1 VSGGRRD
8 LSQIKLDETL
18 FGRKKGKKKNNN
30 HSVKVE
36 KANNNNNGLHIL
48 YIDVHEPEEIVEMF
62 RLEKG
67 IYVKVVPLE
76 VGDYAFSNIGIE
88 RKTLKDFYSSIV
100 HGDKHIW
107 KQVFNLKRAF
117 DRPFLIVERWD
128 PTYIT
133 SERME
138 RTIFGALARI
148 SLMGINVVVIPGRGK
163 NFRDFVQFV
172 SYLFFSSNKKTLS
185 MKPIPEKRKFGS
197 RQEYIEDLLCMIPL
211 IGRKQAKQIASR
223 VNSVKELC
231 EMSET
236 EIKKLCPGLGKK
248 RIAFLKWVL
257 KGEELPSDI
266 AKNLLKKKEKKK
278 K

>member
-1 VSGGRRD
+1 M
-8 LSQIKLDETL
+8 SQIKLDETL
-18 FGRKKGKKKNNN
+18 FGRKRGKR
-30 HSVKVE
+30 S
-36 KANNNNNGLHIL
+36 NNNNSIPIEKAKNNDNNLHIL

-76 VGDYAFSNIGIE
+76 VGDYAFSNIGVE
-88 RKTLKDFYSSIV
+88 RKTLRDLYSSIV
-100 HGDKHIW
+100 HGDKRIW

-117 DRPFLIVERWD
+117 ERPYLIVERWD
-128 PTYIT
+128 PSFIT

-138 RTIFGALARI
+138 RAIFGALARI
-148 SLMGINVVVIPGRGK
+148 SLMGVNVVVIPGRGK

-223 VNSVKELC
+223 VNSLKELC
-231 EMSET
+231 EMSES
-236 EIKKLCPGLGKK
+236 EIRKLCPGLGKK
-248 RIAFLKWVL
+248 RIAFLKWIL
-257 KGEELPSDI
+257 KGEELPPEI
-266 AKNLLKKKEKKK
+266 AKDLLKKKEKK
-278 K
+278 